1 MPRDRACRNCRAL
14 VSGNKCENCGSTNL
28 TSSYSGL
35 LILVSP
41 GNSEIAKLLGIEKPG
56 RYVLKFD

>member
-56 RYVLKFD
+56 RYALKFD